1 VEWSDIVIAN
11 IEGII
16 KKKGYLQKTV
26 AARAG
31 VPEKT
36 FSNMLN
42 GRKLILAED
51 IPPIAQ
57 ALGCKISEL
66 YTYPRNIA

>member
-1 VEWSDIVIAN
+1 MEWSDVVVSN
-11 IEGII
+11 IEEII
-16 KKKGYLQKTV
+16 KRKGYLQKAV

-31 VPEKT
+31 IPEKT
-36 FSNMLN
+36 FNNMLN

-57 ALGCKISEL
+57 ALGCKISDI
-66 YTYPRNIA
+66 YTPPKRAV